1 MRRLGT
7 ERGVSRSAVL
17 VALMAVAFGLTS
29 WAAPPPAAAQQS
41 EGGALMIV
49 MDGSGSMLADDG
61 TGRSKVDGAKAA
73 LRAAVA
79 GLPEGAVTGLL
90 VYGQRTSNTESA
102 RAEGC
107 RDTEVV
113 VPPAPLDRTR
123 MTAAVDGFTARGFTP
138 IGRALQDAT
147 AALPP
152 SGPRTVLLVSDGIDT
167 CAPPNPCTVAAQ
179 LGGQGVD
186 LRVETVGFQVDG
198 DARRQLECIAQAR
211 GGQYSDASDSDA
223 LAKRLVDVASRAAR
237 GYQLQGNRVTGGASY
252 QDAPLLAPGTYGDTA
267 VAREQLWYAV
277 DLAAGQE
284 LTARSTLVIDDR
296 DFGGVGAL
304 YEVQIVGPDLKDLC
318 CDDERGYEVNVGVG
332 TTQRTVNVS
341 ARSGVVG
348 ADGSNAEEPGRYYVR
363 VTTKGE
369 GAAEYPVEVDLAVT
383 GAAPPSAVAA
393 APPTVA
399 APVPAPDDR
408 GDPTV
413 WMGVAG
419 VLGTLVAA
427 LTVAVVV
434 LLRRARS
441 GAGGR

>member
-1 MRRLGT
+1 GERRVVRRLGT

-61 TGRSKVDGAKAA
+61 TGRSKLDGAKAA

-113 VPPAPLDRTR
+113 VPPAPLDRAR

-167 CAPPNPCTVAAQ
+167 CAPP
-179 LGGQGVD
+179 
-186 LRVETVGFQVDG
+186 
-198 DARRQLECIAQAR
+198 
-211 GGQYSDASDSDA
+211 
-223 LAKRLVDVASRAAR
+223 
-237 GYQLQGNRVTGGASY
+237 
-252 QDAPLLAPGTYGDTA
+252 
-267 VAREQLWYAV
+267 
-277 DLAAGQE
+277 
-284 LTARSTLVIDDR
+284 
-296 DFGGVGAL
+296 
-304 YEVQIVGPDLKDLC
+304 
-318 CDDERGYEVNVGVG
+318 
-332 TTQRTVNVS
+332 
-341 ARSGVVG
+341 
-348 ADGSNAEEPGRYYVR
+348 
-363 VTTKGE
+363 
-369 GAAEYPVEVDLAVT
+369 
-383 GAAPPSAVAA
+383 
-393 APPTVA
+393 
-399 APVPAPDDR
+399 
-408 GDPTV
+408 DP
-413 WMGVAG
+413 
-419 VLGTLVAA
+419 
-427 LTVAVVV
+427 
-434 LLRRARS
+434 
-441 GAGGR
+441 